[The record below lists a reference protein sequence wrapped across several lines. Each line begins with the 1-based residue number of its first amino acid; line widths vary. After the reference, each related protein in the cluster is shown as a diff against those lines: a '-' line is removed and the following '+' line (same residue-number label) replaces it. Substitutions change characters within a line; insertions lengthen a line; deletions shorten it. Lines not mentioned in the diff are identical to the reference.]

1 MAIPPTTQIVKIDP
15 GECIILPS
23 DAIIQGVTQFN
34 GGVAESECVFTI
46 EGTKTYYFFVDQ
58 NPAEEG
64 DQAFCLV
71 DLTIGTYVSTF
82 PDGCNRV
89 ADQELTGN
97 TDFINTVKSNPVVL
111 ELRGKNYGGSD
122 NKAWSITVP
131 ASAPAPFFH
140 AYETNDS
147 DPWQLIL
154 PPLTTDDVHYS
165 TTVTDLSDPGTIL

>member
-1 MAIPPTTQIVKIDP
+1 MAINTVTTQIVKIGP

-23 DAIIQGVTQFN
+23 DAQIQGVTQFG
-34 GGVAESECVFTI
+34 GGVAESECVFSV

-71 DLTIGTYVSTF
+71 DLTIGQYVSQF

-89 ADQELTGN
+89 ADVELTSN

-131 ASAPAPFFH
+131 ASAPPPFFH

-147 DPWQLIL
+147 DPWHIRLY
-154 PPLTTDDVHYS
+154 PLDTDDVHYDPS
-165 TTVTDLSDPGTIL
+165 VADLDSSTIL